1 MRFGRPLVS
10 GMVTMAL
17 GAVLAPVGAEPFDLD
32 RKPDAM
38 AMAAPVRTSWAEA
51 ARRDAQHAADV
62 AAGRVP
68 ARTGLTEVPWREP
81 DVEREAGVAD
91 AIYFVPPIFEGR
103 RSRPEQEAPQT
114 LGVNFLGVDM
124 PGARYWCPPD
134 SNGAIGPN
142 HFVAAF
148 NNAVCIYSRSG
159 TLISNV
165 FLDSL
170 LGGSP
175 ANGAF
180 DPRIIYDRRCG
191 RWFIAVL
198 EFASK
203 TNNRAFIAVSSS
215 SDPTGGWYWY
225 ALGIGM
231 ASTFND
237 SETLGTD
244 GNGVYMGFTRF
255 GGINPGAAVLAV
267 AKDPVVAGAGITYFW
282 WNSLTD
288 LYSTPQPAL
297 NVSAAATDA
306 RAWIAASS
314 TAARSDVRLRPIT
327 WTETTPTLGSTVTV
341 STSGYG
347 TPPAANA
354 NGSSTDVSVG
364 DDRIQMSFL
373 RDGQLWVCRNVGVDA
388 SGAAGTD
395 RTACEWI
402 QINTIPATPIRVQSG
417 RVYDPTNPDPRMY
430 YYPSLAVSGQGHV
443 AMGFSGSKGT
453 ECVSAY
459 TAGRL
464 ATDAA
469 GTMRSIMTIKG
480 GTNPYT
486 VLVDGVNRWGD
497 YSYTSVDPN
506 DDQTIWTIQEYASA
520 TNTWGTWIAQLLAPA
535 PKANDPGAS
544 ALQFTSGAGFFDP
557 GAGFANHVS
566 VALTGGLPNGI
577 SGVTTTYNSPTSVT
591 VTSNVS
597 ATARP
602 DTRNIVLTNPDG
614 QSTTVLGGLTI
625 IGKPASKLSVYD
637 RTGNYTDTI
646 ALEANLYRSS
656 DNALLTGRTVTF
668 SIAGTTVGSVATN
681 ASGLATLNWAITSG
695 AASRTIGAAYAGGV
709 DFLPCS
715 GTATLTSTVQGTK
728 VYVVD
733 RLNVK
738 IKTYTV
744 LKAYLYTTANAILPG
759 RVLSLSVD
767 GTALNSSATNS
778 SGYISLGYTVPEGAG
793 AGIRV
798 IGSAWA
804 GNEGYSASSNKG
816 KLGVVQGSL
825 YIWPYVRTGKRGM
838 AIPLSAYVRRLP
850 DYLIQPGKNIALKVN
865 GSIIESAKV
874 AADGWAMAKWAI
886 PISEPMVAH
895 TATAEFGGDAWYAAV
910 SASTTVNV
918 VHQGV
923 RRAPAHRER
932 RRSHRRPRVVP
943 FAASVGYHG
952 VRGLPP

>member
-1 MRFGRPLVS
+1 MRWGRPLVS

-17 GAVLAPVGAEPFDLD
+17 GAVLAPAGAEPFDLD
-32 RKPDAM
+32 RQPDGMGVAV
-38 AMAAPVRTSWAEA
+38 PVRTSWAEA
-51 ARRDAQHAADV
+51 VRRDAQHAADV

-81 DVEREAGVAD
+81 DVERQAGVAD

-114 LGVNFLGVDM
+114 LGVNFIGVDM
-124 PGARYWCPPD
+124 PGARYWRPPD

-142 HFVAAF
+142 HFVAAV
-148 NNAVCIYSRSG
+148 NNAVCIYNRSG

-165 FLDSL
+165 SLDSL

-175 ANGAF
+175 VNGAF
-180 DPRIIYDRRCG
+180 DPRIVYDRRSG
-191 RWFIAVL
+191 RWFITVL

-203 TNNRAFIAVSSS
+203 TNNRGFIAVSNS

-231 ASTFND
+231 ADTFND
-237 SETLGTD
+237 YETLGTD
-244 GNGVYMGFTRF
+244 DNGVYMGFTRF
-255 GGINPGAAVLAV
+255 GGTNPGAALLAV
-267 AKDPVVAGAGITYFW
+267 AKDPVVAGAGITYYYW
-282 WNSLTD
+282 SSLTD

-297 NVSAAATDA
+297 NVSAAGAGA
-306 RAWIAASS
+306 KAWIAASS
-314 TAARSDVRLRPIT
+314 TAANSDVRLKPIT
-327 WTETTPTLGSTVTV
+327 WSGTTPTLGSTVTV
-341 STSGYG
+341 STYGYG
-347 TPPAANA
+347 SPVAANA
-354 NGSSTDVSVG
+354 KGSSTDVSVG

-388 SGAAGTD
+388 TGAAGTD
-395 RTACEWI
+395 RTGSEWI
-402 QINTIPATPIRVQSG
+402 QINTIPATPVRVQSG
-417 RVYDPTNPDPRMY
+417 RVYDPTSPDPRMY

-443 AMGFSGSKGT
+443 AMGFSGSNGA
-453 ECVSAY
+453 EYVSAY

-464 ATDAA
+464 TSDAA
-469 GTMRSIMTIKG
+469 GTMRSIITIKD
-480 GTNPYT
+480 GTHPYT
-486 VLVDGVNRWGD
+486 LLVEGVNRWGD

-520 TNTWGTWIAQLLAPA
+520 TDVWCTWIAQLLAPA
-535 PKANDPGAS
+535 PKASDPAAS
-544 ALQFTSGAGFFDP
+544 ALQFTSGASFTLTGTGFFDP
-557 GAGFANHVS
+557 GAGFPNHVS

-591 VTSNVS
+591 VTYNVS

-602 DTRNIVLTNPDG
+602 GTRSIVLTNPDG
-614 QSTTVLGGLTI
+614 QTTTVIGGLTI
-625 IGKPASKLSVYD
+625 VAKPASKLSVYD

-646 ALEANLYRSS
+646 ALKANLYRSS

-681 ASGLATLNWAITSG
+681 ASGLATLNWTITSG

-709 DFLPCS
+709 DYLPCS
-715 GTATLTSTVQGTK
+715 GTARLTSTVQPTK

-767 GTALNSSATNS
+767 GTALNSSATNG

-793 AGIRV
+793 VGVRV

-804 GNEGYSASSNKG
+804 GNEGYSASSNTG
-816 KLGVVQGSL
+816 KLGVVEGNL
-825 YIWPYVRTGKRGM
+825 YIWPYVRSGKRGTVL
-838 AIPLSAYVRRLP
+838 PLTAYVRSLP
-850 DYLIQPGKNIALKVN
+850 DYVIQPGKEITFKVN
-865 GSIIESAKV
+865 GSVIDVVKV
-874 AADGWAMAKWAI
+874 GTNGWAAAKWSI
-886 PISEPMVAH
+886 PLGERTGAH
-895 TATAEFGGDAWYAAV
+895 TCTAEFAGDSWYAAV
-910 SASTTVNV
+910 TASTTFNV
-918 VHQGV
+918 V
-923 RRAPAHRER
+923 
-932 RRSHRRPRVVP
+932 
-943 FAASVGYHG
+943 
-952 VRGLPP
+952 L